1 MRKASACL
9 LLSDRSPTH
18 QAREWWS
25 AAEHFDRRF
34 PASLRRDLVSLRAT
48 TKTPR
53 RRLRCRAGN
62 RLALLR
68 YDVGR
73 ITIVAI
79 PRGSIVAIP
88 RRTDPHPARADG
100 ASEMRK
106 GCSADTRRHRDPLW
120 SRNCRPD
127 HRPESAT
134 KGHGMAATK
143 CVPASSQ
150 SFNRRRNQP
159 GQENGE
165 ETACDSKGH
174 SERLL
179 RTALLLQEAWV
190 LPSGKPTMDS
200 RSILL
205 ALDLENGKRPC
216 ADYGG
221 GSDARCK
228 YYSHGTLANGTARL
242 CCAGSNSLAI
252 FVLKLREFASSRPC
266 DSCQAPLTAAAPAAM
281 QSRRRWRA
289 GDLPPANFRPVDLP
303 IYSAPKLHA
312 LWNWLPGSL
321 IMPGFGIQKCNIGE
335 GQTPISGTVK

>member
-34 PASLRRDLVSLRAT
+34 PASLRRDLVSLRAA

-159 GQENGE
+159 GQEKGE
-165 ETACDSKGH
+165 ETACDSNGH

-179 RTALLLQEAWV
+179 RRRCFYKRLGSCPLA
-190 LPSGKPTMDS
+190 S
-200 RSILL
+200 RRWI
-205 ALDLENGKRPC
+205 A
-216 ADYGG
+216 A
-221 GSDARCK
+221 
-228 YYSHGTLANGTARL
+228 
-242 CCAGSNSLAI
+242 
-252 FVLKLREFASSRPC
+252 ASSWRLTLRMA
-266 DSCQAPLTAAAPAAM
+266 SVHAPITAAAVMRDASTIVTA
-281 QSRRRWRA
+281 R
-289 GDLPPANFRPVDLP
+289 
-303 IYSAPKLHA
+303 
-312 LWNWLPGSL
+312 
-321 IMPGFGIQKCNIGE
+321 
-335 GQTPISGTVK
+335 

>member
-1 MRKASACL
+1 MMLIMVTSPIKSFFMHSLDLLAASK
-9 LLSDRSPTH
+9 SDWQLIGCPMAFTTRSLH
-18 QAREWWS
+18 ARGQSRAREWWS

-34 PASLRRDLVSLRAT
+34 PASLRRDLVSPCAA

-134 KGHGMAATK
+134 KGHGMAATTWFGRSRHL
-143 CVPASSQ
+143 VGPMS
-150 SFNRRRNQP
+150 
-159 GQENGE
+159 
-165 ETACDSKGH
+165 
-174 SERLL
+174 
-179 RTALLLQEAWV
+179 ALG
-190 LPSGKPTMDS
+190 ST
-200 RSILL
+200 
-205 ALDLENGKRPC
+205 RP
-216 ADYGG
+216 
-221 GSDARCK
+221 
-228 YYSHGTLANGTARL
+228 
-242 CCAGSNSLAI
+242 
-252 FVLKLREFASSRPC
+252 
-266 DSCQAPLTAAAPAAM
+266 
-281 QSRRRWRA
+281 
-289 GDLPPANFRPVDLP
+289 
-303 IYSAPKLHA
+303 
-312 LWNWLPGSL
+312 
-321 IMPGFGIQKCNIGE
+321 
-335 GQTPISGTVK
+335 